1 MFFKIQKYKY
11 VDGTSWQIKFFNIP
25 FLQYIKSNKNKIS
38 LKIPFLRKNKSLSL
52 MFYLKYNSQNFHSI
66 WCLHKWIETI
76 NYFGGTYLI
85 ICDNPALES
94 KIIKHTIWEDTN
106 KKFIKSDRTTF
117 KNNIKNI
124 CDNSWINAGYSHL
137 TTFSHAKKNNIN
149 EFWNIDVDDTTFFD
163 SPKNIAN
170 ALRQV
175 MEYAKTNDID
185 VFSYDMHA
193 TRFNNKHWSFGITYT
208 RNVSKIFNIMKNT
221 KSKKWQE
228 NYSGLQKLFGDYNL
242 DWYFTYLRDNKII
255 NAKTFDINNLYF
267 AHWGFA
273 TPTALTRLVQ
283 VEYDNNLHFPLAT
296 SLCNIEYMQ
305 KIPISDDIVVF
316 ETGVKK
322 EESLKNLSD
331 MLSSYE
337 LRIKNSTSSNE

>member
-1 MFFKIQKYKY
+1 MIQKQKIYYTNGKYILFKIL
-11 VDGTSWQIKFFNIP
+11 GIP
-25 FLQYIKSNKNKIS
+25 VLQYIKTHNKKIRI
-38 LKIPFLRKNKSLSL
+38 KFPFLRQQNKQSL
-52 MFYLKYNSQNFHSI
+52 MFYLKYNSPNFHSI

-76 NYFGGTYLI
+76 SYIGGRYVI
-85 ICDNPALES
+85 ICDNPKLEE
-94 KIIKHTIWEDTN
+94 KIIANTTFNDDYY
-106 KKFIKSDRTTF
+106 KFIKSDRRTL
-117 KNNIKNI
+117 KHIIKNI
-124 CDNSWINAGYSHL
+124 CDKTWINAGFSHL
-137 TTFSHAKKNNIN
+137 TTFTHAKTNEIE

-255 NAKTFDINNLYF
+255 NAKTFNIDNLYF

-273 TPTALTRLVQ
+273 TPIALTRLIQ
-283 VEYDNNLHFPLAT
+283 VEFNNQLHFPLAN
-296 SLCNIEYMQ
+296 SINDDKYMQ
-305 KIPISDDIVVF
+305 TIPIKDDIVIF
-316 ETGVKK
+316 KTGINK
-322 EESLKNLSD
+322 EESLKSLNSI
-331 MLSSYE
+331 LSSYE
-337 LRIKNSTSSNE
+337 IEIKNKTEAK